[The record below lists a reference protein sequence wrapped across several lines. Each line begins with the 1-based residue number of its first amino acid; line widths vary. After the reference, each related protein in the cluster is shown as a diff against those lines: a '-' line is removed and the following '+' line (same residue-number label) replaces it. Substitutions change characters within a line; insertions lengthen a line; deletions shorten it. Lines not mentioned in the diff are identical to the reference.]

1 MRARTRRPGP
11 DDAGGHRKPA
21 SEPDGTAS
29 REPSGTAAGEP
40 ADTAPT
46 EPGGTAA
53 GKPLGGRGANSYLE
67 MLRLPGALAFS
78 ASGFLA
84 RMPMSMFGLGTVL
97 LIAAVTGRYGLAG
110 LVAAVG
116 SVGYA
121 LGAPQFARLSDKFG
135 QRSVLRPQV
144 AVFGAATV
152 AFMTLAEIRAPLAAI
167 IVFGALAGGTMPS
180 VGSMVRARWSVLLAG
195 TGRLHTAFSLESVAD
210 EIIFVVGPALVTLLA
225 TAVYPAAGL
234 GAAMAMCVTGTLLF
248 AAQRRTQPPLRSH
261 PVPRGRTVPH
271 GHPPPRRRVLRRARA
286 PLPTRDGR
294 IPPTPEPRRSGI
306 WTAVPGLVTLVPVY
320 WFLGAMF
327 ATIDL
332 STVAFA
338 AEHGHISVAGL
349 VLGTYAFGSAVGGL
363 WYGTRHWRA
372 PLERRFAMTLGCT
385 VAGVATF
392 WLMPGLMALSAVI
405 IVAGLSISPTLIAG
419 YGLIERQAP
428 PERQTEGMTWLSSAI
443 SVGAAAGS
451 PLAGHLID
459 TYGARWGYLLAAV
472 CGPGVPW
479 PGGPWDKVPACPKRP
494 GILRR
499 RRGCTDRGGWSP
511 HRGTCSRRPVRI
523 GAR

>member
-1 MRARTRRPGP
+1 MRARTRRPSP
-11 DDAGGHRKPA
+11 DDAGGHRGPA
-21 SEPDGTAS
+21 S
-29 REPSGTAAGEP
+29 
-40 ADTAPT
+40 
-46 EPGGTAA
+46 EPGGTAPSEPGGA
-53 GKPLGGRGANSYLE
+53 AASKPRGGWAANSYLE
-67 MLRLPGALAFS
+67 ILRLPGALAFS
-78 ASGFLA
+78 VSGFLA
-84 RMPMSMFGLGTVL
+84 RMPMSMFSLGTVL

-121 LGAPQFARLSDKFG
+121 LGAPQFARLSDRFG

-152 AFMTLAEIRAPLAAI
+152 AFMALAEIHAPLAAI
-167 IVFGALAGGTMPS
+167 IAFGALAGGTMPS

-210 EIIFVVGPALVTLLA
+210 EIIFVVGPALVTVLA

-234 GAAMAMCVTGTLLF
+234 AAAMAMCVTGTLLF

-261 PVPRGRTVPH
+261 PVPRG
-271 GHPPPRRRVLRRARA
+271 HPPSRRRVLRRARA
-286 PLPTRDGR
+286 PLPARDSR
-294 IPPTPEPRRSGI
+294 IPPAPEPRSSGI

-327 ATIDL
+327 ATVDL

-363 WYGTRHWRA
+363 WYGTRQWRA
-372 PLERRFAMTLGCT
+372 PLERRFAITLSCA

-392 WLMPGLMALSAVI
+392 WLLPGLMALFAVI
-405 IVAGLSISPTLIAG
+405 IVAGLSISPTLIVG

-443 SVGAAAGS
+443 SVGAATGS

-459 TYGARWGYLLAAV
+459 AYGPRWGYLLAAA
-472 CGPGVPW
+472 CGSGAVLTGLAGLGRLRR
-479 PGGPWDKVPACPKRP
+479 PGGPADPDRIAPGTGPAVAGRSL
-494 GILRR
+494 G
-499 RRGCTDRGGWSP
+499 
-511 HRGTCSRRPVRI
+511 
-523 GAR
+523 

>member
-21 SEPDGTAS
+21 SEPAGTAPS
-29 REPSGTAAGEP
+29 EPAGTAP
-40 ADTAPT
+40 S

-53 GKPLGGRGANSYLE
+53 SKPRGGWAANSYLE
-67 MLRLPGALAFS
+67 ILRLPGAVAFS

-84 RMPMSMFGLGTVL
+84 RMPMSMFSLGTVL

-121 LGAPQFARLSDKFG
+121 LGAPQFARLSDRFG
-135 QRSVLRPQV
+135 QQSVLRPQV

-234 GAAMAMCVTGTLLF
+234 GAATAMCVTGTLLF
-248 AAQRRTQPPLRSH
+248 AAQRRTQPPLR
-261 PVPRGRTVPH
+261 

-286 PLPTRDGR
+286 PLPARDGR
-294 IPPTPEPRRSGI
+294 IPPASEPRRSGI
-306 WTAVPGLVTLVPVY
+306 WTAVPALVTLVPVY

-372 PLERRFAMTLGCT
+372 PLERRFAITLSCA
-385 VAGVATF
+385 VAGVTTF
-392 WLMPGLMALSAVI
+392 WLLPGLMALFAVI

-443 SVGAAAGS
+443 SVGVATGS

-459 TYGARWGYLLAAV
+459 AYGSGWGYLLAAA
-472 CGPGVPW
+472 CGSAAVLTGLTGLGRLRR
-479 PGGPWDKVPACPKRP
+479 PGGPADPDRVAP
-494 GILRR
+494 GTGRTVAGRAL
-499 RRGCTDRGGWSP
+499 G
-511 HRGTCSRRPVRI
+511 
-523 GAR
+523 

>member
-1 MRARTRRPGP
+1 MRARTRRPGR
-11 DDAGGHRKPA
+11 DDAGGHRGPA
-21 SEPDGTAS
+21 S
-29 REPSGTAAGEP
+29 
-40 ADTAPT
+40 
-46 EPGGTAA
+46 EPGGTAPREP
-53 GKPLGGRGANSYLE
+53 GGGRAANPYLE
-67 MLRLPGALAFS
+67 ILRLPGALAFS
-78 ASGFLA
+78 TSGFLA
-84 RMPMSMFGLGTVL
+84 RMPMSMFSLGTVL

-121 LGAPQFARLSDKFG
+121 LGAPQFARLSDRFG

-195 TGRLHTAFSLESVAD
+195 TSRLHTAFSLESVAD

-248 AAQRRTQPPLRSH
+248 AAQRRTQPPLSSH
-261 PVPRGRTVPH
+261 PP
-271 GHPPPRRRVLRRARA
+271 RA
-286 PLPTRDGR
+286 PLPARDGR
-294 IPPTPEPRRSGI
+294 IPPAPEPRRSGI
-306 WTAVPGLVTLVPVY
+306 WAAVPGLVTLVPVY

-372 PLERRFAMTLGCT
+372 PLERRFAITLSCA

-392 WLMPGLMALSAVI
+392 WLLPGLMALFAVI
-405 IVAGLSISPTLIAG
+405 IVAGVSISPTLIAG

-428 PERQTEGMTWLSSAI
+428 PERQTKGMTWLSSAI
-443 SVGAAAGS
+443 SVGVAAGS

-459 TYGARWGYLLAAV
+459 AYGARWGYLLAAA
-472 CGPGVPW
+472 CGAAAVLTGLAGLGRLRR
-479 PGGPWDKVPACPKRP
+479 PGGPAGPGRVAPGPGPAVAGRAL
-494 GILRR
+494 G
-499 RRGCTDRGGWSP
+499 
-511 HRGTCSRRPVRI
+511 
-523 GAR
+523 